1 MCLPAPDKNGT
12 EGDCAHTVVA
22 VVSKILREDNPNAMI
37 TGKDITR
44 AVEDVRNQYNC
55 RQKVKIIYSNA
66 GQMI

>member
-1 MCLPAPDKNGT
+1 MCLSAPDKNGT
-12 EGDCAHTVVA
+12 TGDCAHTVVA

-44 AVEDVRNQYNC
+44 AVKDVRSQYNY
-55 RQKVKIIYSNA
+55 RQRVKIIYNKA